1 MPETRSRMAALPSR
15 LALACLALLL
25 GVPAQAQPAAD
36 PSGWA
41 PERPL
46 RLVVPSEPG
55 GSTDVTARLIVERLG
70 PRLGQPVVI
79 ENRPGAGGNV
89 AWGQAARATP
99 DGHSL
104 V

>member
-1 MPETRSRMAALPSR
+1 MPKIRSRVATLR
-15 LALACLALLL
+15 LLALACCILLL

-36 PSGWA
+36 PGTWA

-55 GSTDVTARLIVERLG
+55 GSTDVTARLIAERLG